1 MREYD
6 GVEVRYCRPD
16 ADLAKSLQV
25 VENLLD
31 FAPDPLL
38 LDFDL
43 SFWAGGAGVLDKLAI
58 SCNITPEQWQT
69 LKQKLDLYSP
79 EEMVARDDC
88 REDFIW
94 LVADDEECCDILATS
109 AQFINDN
116 KAAFQETCL
125 ESHAIYFSYMSDVNG
140 WTAVWEQGGRI
151 NYAYFCQG

>member
-1 MREYD
+1 MREYE
-6 GVEVRYCRPD
+6 GVELRYCRSD
-16 ADLAKSLQV
+16 TNLAKRLPV
-25 VENLLD
+25 VENLLG
-31 FAPDPLL
+31 FAPDPQQ

-58 SCNITPEQWQT
+58 SCNVSPEQWQT

-94 LVADDEECCDILATS
+94 LVADDEECCGILATS

>member
-6 GVEVRYCRPD
+6 GVEVRYRRPD
-16 ADLAKSLQV
+16 ADLDKSLQV
-25 VENLLD
+25 VENLLG
-31 FAPDPLL
+31 FAPDPQQ

-58 SCNITPEQWQT
+58 SCNVSPEQWQT

-94 LVADDEECCDILATS
+94 LVADDGECSDILATS